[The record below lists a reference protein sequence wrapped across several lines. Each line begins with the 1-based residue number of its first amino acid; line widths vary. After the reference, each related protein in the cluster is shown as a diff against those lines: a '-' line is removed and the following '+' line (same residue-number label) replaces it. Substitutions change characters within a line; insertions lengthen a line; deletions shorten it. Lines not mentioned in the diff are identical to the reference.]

1 MSKDL
6 RKKKKIT
13 IPTILLMLLMAVIG
27 FTFVYPFY
35 YLFVNS
41 IKATSLDFY
50 KSPFSWPEHGA
61 TLKTYKTMIEGFKIF
76 RYFGSTLIVLIG
88 TIVLV
93 TPLSVCTAFT
103 FAKYRFRGSNF
114 WYLMMV
120 AAMTVPAQI
129 TIIPIFIAFGKL
141 GLVNNYAGMIILNM
155 GMICSTVVMMT
166 SYFRGIPNELLDS
179 AQLDGCGY
187 FRTIWNIVMPIGKPA
202 ITIQTILN
210 VNVIWNNLFSSRI
223 ILQKQN
229 VKMIMPAIADLVGK
243 YEGEPTYM
251 FAGMLL
257 AVLPTLLVYLVFQK
271 QIVRGVL
278 AGSVKG

>member
-13 IPTILLMLLMAVIG
+13 IPTILLMLLMAVIA

-35 YLFVNS
+35 YLFINS

-50 KSPFSWPEHGA
+50 KSPFSWPENGA
-61 TLKTYKTMIEGFKIF
+61 TLKTYQTMIEGFKIF
-76 RYFGSTLIVLIG
+76 RYFGSTLIVVIG
-88 TIVLV
+88 TIVLI
-93 TPLSVCTAFT
+93 TPLSICTAFT

-141 GLVNNYAGMIILNM
+141 GLVNNYSGMILLNM

-179 AQLDGCGY
+179 ARLDGCGY
-187 FRTIWNIVMPIGKPA
+187 FRTIWNIVVPIGKPA

>member
-13 IPTILLMLLMAVIG
+13 LPTIALMLLMAAIG
-27 FTFVYPFY
+27 FTFLYPFY
-35 YLFVNS
+35 YLFINS

-50 KSPFSWPEHGA
+50 KAPFSWPEHGS

-76 RYFGSTLIVLIG
+76 RYFKSTLIVLLG
-88 TIVLV
+88 TIVLI
-93 TPLSVCTAFT
+93 TPISICTAFT
-103 FAKYRFRGSNF
+103 FAKYKFRGSNF

-129 TIIPIFIAFGKL
+129 TIIPVFIAFGKL
-141 GLVNNYAGMIILNM
+141 GLVNNYAGMIVLNM

-166 SYFRGIPNELLDS
+166 SYFRAIPNELLDS
-179 AQLDGCGY
+179 ARLDGCGY
-187 FRTIWNIVMPIGKPA
+187 FRTILNIVVPIGKPA

-210 VNVIWNNLFSSRI
+210 VNVIWNNLFASRI
-223 ILQKQN
+223 ILQKQG

-257 AVLPTLLVYLVFQK
+257 AVLPTLLVYLIFQR